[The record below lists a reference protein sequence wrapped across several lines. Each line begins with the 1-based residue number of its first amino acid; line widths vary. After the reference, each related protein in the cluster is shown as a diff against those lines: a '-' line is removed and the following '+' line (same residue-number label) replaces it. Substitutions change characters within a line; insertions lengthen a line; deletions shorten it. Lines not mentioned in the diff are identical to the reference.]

1 MLFISFLLRCS
12 SSHTNKSAGKKSM
25 SRTYEDDVAPAQYLQ
40 ETGASDVKFARMM
53 LPHTASLWQS
63 LDDNTVCCKQ
73 TCVRVR
79 LRLCVCVCVWWP
91 TERGKVQL
99 LPLPRPHTFR
109 CQSWPPPC
117 WKPSHP
123 SVSEELCSV
132 KLKGQA
138 T

>member
-1 MLFISFLLRCS
+1 
-12 SSHTNKSAGKKSM
+12 M

-79 LRLCVCVCVWWP
+79 LRLCVCVCVVANRTWKSSTLAFASP
-91 TERGKVQL
+91 THIQMPIVATSMLEAQ
-99 LPLPRPHTFR
+99 PSFR
-109 CQSWPPPC
+109 
-117 WKPSHP
+117 K
-123 SVSEELCSV
+123 
-132 KLKGQA
+132 
-138 T
+138 